1 MTSFSL
7 QAPAFG
13 FSIQVLVG
21 IILLIVL
28 LIMIKYG
35 LSNTSEHAYVRLLT
49 VRPGQRSTATPLT
62 HGVGDSGN
70 MKSEVN
76 GSELNVDDKA
86 DDGDDDKGDESDNKT
101 DDDKVDNR
109 TMQNKRSRSAAS
121 LHKVTIFAADLLKA
135 PRARRREKNTTTKG
149 PRSAPM

>member
-1 MTSFSL
+1 MTSFGL
-7 QAPAFG
+7 QAPHFG
-13 FSIQVLVG
+13 FSRQVLVS

-35 LSNTSEHAYVRLLT
+35 LSNKIE
-49 VRPGQRSTATPLT
+49 
-62 HGVGDSGN
+62 DSGN
-70 MKSEVN
+70 TNSEVN
-76 GSELNVDDKA
+76 SSEHNADDKA

-121 LHKVTIFAADLLKA
+121 LHKITIFAADLLKA
-135 PRARRREKNTTTKG
+135 PRARRREKTTTTKG